1 MAKELITNIT
11 PIVSKSVADIVAS
24 NPDINSLITLYDWRS
39 RGKYIFVNETIELSD
54 SIQNYDF
61 LIVEGAAWNSN
72 YVYINPS
79 CIGKPMVKNL
89 AEAANIKVGGYLLE
103 LFSDSTSHKRI
114 IISFPTDR
122 SILVENGENSG
133 VPYSIGVRN
142 IYGVKLKSAGTS
154 SSYSAEEKPVGLW
167 VDNKT
172 TIYRSTVDF
181 GIISIP
187 SGNGTFPHNIP
198 DIDRI
203 ISYQIYLSTSG
214 GTWTLPY
221 IEANSKCYAI
231 MNADGMHTRS
241 NSLWKDYTC
250 HAIIDYTKV

>member
-1 MAKELITNIT
+1 MGKELITNIT
-11 PIVSKSVADIVAS
+11 PIVNKSVADIVAS
-24 NPDINSLITLYDWRS
+24 NPDINSLITLYDWNS
-39 RGKYIFVNETIELSD
+39 RNKYIFVNETVELSD

-79 CIGKPMVKNL
+79 CIGKPMIKNL
-89 AEAANIKVGGYLLE
+89 AEIANIKVGGYLLE

-114 IISFPTDR
+114 IISFPTDK

-142 IYGVKLKSAGTS
+142 IYGVKLKSAGS
-154 SSYSAEEKPVGLW
+154 AAYSAEEMPVGLW
-167 VDNKT
+167 VDGKT
-172 TIYRSTVDF
+172 TVYRSTVDL
-181 GIISIP
+181 GLISIP
-187 SGNGTFPHNIP
+187 NGSASFPHGISG
-198 DIDRI
+198 IDKI
-203 ISYQIYLSTSG
+203 VSYQIYLSASG

-241 NSLWKDYTC
+241 NSEWRNYTC